1 MMALG
6 ISQNQRDA
14 ELLAR
19 FSKGDRAA
27 ALALTSRLAPVVFAQ
42 AFRMLGDRAEAEDV
56 TQESLLRL
64 WKAAPG
70 WDATRAKITTWL
82 YRVTSNLCIDCL
94 RKSNRNSGDEVPEVA
109 DETPGI
115 DRKLQATAR
124 AQALQHALQTLPD
137 RQRQAMILR
146 HIEDLSNP
154 EISDIMEIS
163 VEAVESLVS
172 RGKRALASTLAPQKK
187 ALGLE
192 DD

>member
-1 MMALG
+1 MALG

-94 RKSNRNSGDEVPEVA
+94 RKSNCNSGDEVPEVA

-115 DRKLQATAR
+115 DLKLQATAR

>member
-1 MMALG
+1 MALG

-82 YRVTSNLCIDCL
+82 YRVTSNLCIDRL
-94 RKSNRNSGDEVPEVA
+94 RKSNHNSGDEVPEVA

-146 HIEDLSNP
+146 HIEDPSNP

>member
-1 MMALG
+1 MALG

>member
-1 MMALG
+1 MALG

-172 RGKRALASTLAPQKK
+172 NGRRALASTLAPQKK